1 MEPMPL
7 LLDYA
12 GFLAKSLTVLLVFA
26 AMVGIFA
33 MSRGKSRRK
42 EGELKV
48 TSLNEFYSKL
58 NTTLQYAFMSKAQR
72 KEAKKSLKEADKAAT
87 HMDGKSK
94 VYVLDFNGDDQASA
108 VESLRNEV
116 TAILSDAKAS
126 DEVVVRLESPGGV
139 VHGYGLAASQLVR
152 IREAGV
158 PLTICVDKVAA
169 SGGYMMAC
177 IANTIITAPFA
188 ILGSIGVVASMPNF
202 HKLLKKHEIDFELI
216 TAGEF
221 KRTLTTMGENTEAGR
236 QKFQEEVDAV
246 HGLFK
251 AFVGKYRPMLAMD
264 EIATG
269 ESWFGSEAVEKK
281 LADSMMTSDEYLAQK
296 SKDANLVQV
305 QFELPKKRG
314 LKARLGF
321 AAASVLETTI
331 VRLWTRAT
339 TYRGF

>member
-1 MEPMPL
+1 MQL

-58 NTTLQYAFMSKAQR
+58 NTTLKHACMSKARR
-72 KEAKKSLKEADKAAT
+72 KEAKKAIRDAEKNAADFNEKR
-87 HMDGKSK
+87 HK
-94 VYVLDFNGDDQASA
+94 VYVLDFNGDIEASA

-116 TAILSDAKAS
+116 TAILSDAAAQ
-126 DEVVVRLESPGGV
+126 DEVVVRLESPGGA
-139 VHGYGLAASQLVR
+139 VHGYGLAASQLAR

-177 IANTIITAPFA
+177 IANKVVSAPFA

-202 HKLLKKHEIDFELI
+202 NKLLKKHGIDYELI

-236 QKFQEEVDAV
+236 QKFQDEVDAV

-251 AFVGKYRPMLAMD
+251 AFVSKYRPGLAMD

-269 ESWFGSEAVEKK
+269 ESWFGSEALENK
-281 LADSMMTSDEYLAQK
+281 LVDMLMTSDEYLARK
-296 SKDANLVQV
+296 AMDNNLVQV

-321 AAASVLETTI
+321 AAASVLETVI

>member
-58 NTTLQYAFMSKAQR
+58 NTTLQHACMSKARR
-72 KEAKKSLKEADKAAT
+72 KAAKKAIKDADFNEKR
-87 HMDGKSK
+87 HK
-94 VYVLDFNGDDQASA
+94 VYVLDFNGDIEASA

-116 TAILSDAKAS
+116 TAILSDAAHQ
-126 DEVVVRLESPGGV
+126 DEVVVRLESPGGA
-139 VHGYGLAASQLVR
+139 VHGYGLAASQLAR

-177 IANTIITAPFA
+177 IANKVISAPFA

-202 HKLLKKHEIDFELI
+202 NKLLKKHGIDYELI

-236 QKFQEEVDAV
+236 QKFQDEVDAV

-251 AFVGKYRPMLAMD
+251 TFVSKYRPGLAMD

-269 ESWFGSEAVEKK
+269 ESWFGSEAAEKK
-281 LADSMMTSDEYLAQK
+281 LVDMLMTSDEYLAK
-296 SKDANLVQV
+296 KAMDNNLIQV

-321 AAASVLETTI
+321 AAASVLETVI